1 MWIDLERMSRSLDRE
16 QGIHEPE
23 SFDLAGGRAPL
34 AADQLLA
41 EAGGMRMMIF
51 ELDDFG
57 PSAMAF
63 GLASAVGHGRSER
76 RSISCDCRHQPGCRP
91 NAVVMPENIGTF
103 LRNILKRS
111 EEPTSELQSLLRTS
125 YAFFC

>member
-23 SFDLAGGRAPL
+23 SFDLAGCRAPL

-51 ELDDFG
+51 ELDDCG

-76 RSISCDCRHQPGCRP
+76 RSAERRVGKEGVR
-91 NAVVMPENIGTF
+91 TWRF
-103 LRNILKRS
+103 RRS
-111 EEPTSELQSLLRTS
+111 P
-125 YAFFC
+125 YH